1 MKIRKQNFLGIRK
14 NTFLFL
20 EISTPEDRFG
30 YWFDLFMVVLILGNV
45 AAIVLE
51 TVKYVNELAGY
62 YFHLFEII
70 SVTIFTVEYMLRVW
84 SCCEDPSSKFKN
96 PKLGRLKYML
106 SPMAIIDLIAFLPF
120 YLSAFFGIDLRI
132 LRLFRV
138 LRLVKLTR
146 YSPALNAVGATLKSQ
161 HRALTA
167 ALFVMV
173 MALMFSSSIMYFF
186 ENEAQPEKF
195 SSIPMAM
202 WWGMATL
209 TTVGF
214 GDIYPITPIGQLFG
228 IITMVVGI
236 GMFAL
241 PAGIIATGFANEMEQ
256 MKFTVNWRLV
266 STVPFFKELD
276 VTEIS
281 DIVSLLIPKTIPENY
296 LVLQKGDEAGSMYFI
311 LSGQLEVNI
320 DSDTVILESGEF
332 FGEMAIVNNS
342 ARTATVTSKTECK
355 LLELKSKNLWHL
367 INTHSNLKSKI
378 DNVIQSREKK

>member
-1 MKIRKQNFLGIRK
+1 
-14 NTFLFL
+14 
-20 EISTPEDRFG
+20 
-30 YWFDLFMVVLILGNV
+30 
-45 AAIVLE
+45 
-51 TVKYVNELAGY
+51 
-62 YFHLFEII
+62 
-70 SVTIFTVEYMLRVW
+70 MLT
-84 SCCEDPSSKFKN
+84 
-96 PKLGRLKYML
+96 
-106 SPMAIIDLIAFLPF
+106 PMAIIDLIAFLPF

-241 PAGIIATGFANEMEQ
+241 PAGIIATGFANEMEKN
-256 MKFTVNWRLV
+256 KFIVNWKLV
-266 STVPFFKELD
+266 STVPFFKD
-276 VTEIS
+276 
-281 DIVSLLIPKTIPENY
+281 
-296 LVLQKGDEAGSMYFI
+296 
-311 LSGQLEVNI
+311 
-320 DSDTVILESGEF
+320 
-332 FGEMAIVNNS
+332 
-342 ARTATVTSKTECK
+342 
-355 LLELKSKNLWHL
+355 
-367 INTHSNLKSKI
+367 
-378 DNVIQSREKK
+378 

>member
-1 MKIRKQNFLGIRK
+1 MENRKKNLLDIRKS
-14 NTFLFL
+14 TFLFL
-20 EISTPEDRFG
+20 EISAPEDRFG

-51 TVKYVNELAGY
+51 TVKYINEFAGY
-62 YFHLFEII
+62 YFHLFEIV
-70 SVTIFTVEYMLRVW
+70 SVTIFTVEYVLRVW
-84 SCCEDPSSKFKN
+84 SCCEDPSGKFKK
-96 PKLGRLKYML
+96 PKSGRLKYML
-106 SPMAIIDLIAFLPF
+106 TPMAIIDLIAILPF

-209 TTVGF
+209 TTVGY

-256 MKFTVNWRLV
+256 MKFTVNWKLV
-266 STVPFFKELD
+266 SKVPFFKELD

-281 DIVSLLIPKTIPENY
+281 EIVSLLIPKTIPENY
-296 LVLQKGDEAGSMYFI
+296 IIIKKGEEPSSMYFI

-320 DSDTVILESGEF
+320 GSGTVMLDPGEF

-342 ARTATVTSKTECK
+342 VRTATVTSKTECK
-355 LLELKSKNLWHL
+355 LLELNSENLWYL
-367 INTHSNLKSKI
+367 MTTHSNLKNKI
-378 DNVIQSREKK
+378 DNVILNREK